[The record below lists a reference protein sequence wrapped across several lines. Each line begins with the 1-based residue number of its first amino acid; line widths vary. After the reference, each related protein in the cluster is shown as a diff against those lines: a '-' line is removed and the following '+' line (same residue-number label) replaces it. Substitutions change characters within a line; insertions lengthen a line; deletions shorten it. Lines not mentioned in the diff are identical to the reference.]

1 MVSGGDGAY
10 CFFDKIDPSLSI
22 TSIYYNQYY
31 VFVDGNY
38 QNSLNNW
45 SSGTFVSPADLD
57 YNKKILFCNA
67 VDYAGNHANQILRL
81 SDLTGSGTGSYLTLN
96 TASTVFFSA
105 LKYSPYSPAGKS
117 TIFIGTESGRLF
129 KVREAHSN
137 SPVLTEIGSVNFP
150 TANLSSIAIGKSED
164 SLMVTFSNYGV
175 SSVWQTNNGGQTW
188 QDIEGNLPDMPV
200 RWALYHPGNTHQ
212 ALLATE
218 TGVWECV
225 SLYQNPVQWVP
236 VNTGMANVRVDM
248 LQMRESD
255 NTVLAATHG
264 RGLFTMIWD
273 VSTGGTEKLSKAG
286 SVYPNPT
293 SGKIQVSASLD
304 QSGTVNL
311 AVSDLQGKQVCDET
325 LTVPAG
331 YFNKLINLD
340 GQPKGTYVVTLKNK
354 SRTLISQKVIVY

>member
-1 MVSGGDGAY
+1 
-10 CFFDKIDPSLSI
+10 
-22 TSIYYNQYY
+22 
-31 VFVDGNY
+31 
-38 QNSLNNW
+38 
-45 SSGTFVSPADLD
+45 
-57 YNKKILFCNA
+57 
-67 VDYAGNHANQILRL
+67 
-81 SDLTGSGTGSYLTLN
+81 
-96 TASTVFFSA
+96 
-105 LKYSPYSPAGKS
+105 
-117 TIFIGTESGRLF
+117 
-129 KVREAHSN
+129 
-137 SPVLTEIGSVNFP
+137 
-150 TANLSSIAIGKSED
+150 
-164 SLMVTFSNYGV
+164 
-175 SSVWQTNNGGQTW
+175 
-188 QDIEGNLPDMPV
+188 
-200 RWALYHPGNTHQ
+200 
-212 ALLATE
+212 
-218 TGVWECV
+218 
-225 SLYQNPVQWVP
+225 
-236 VNTGMANVRVDM
+236 MANVRVDM